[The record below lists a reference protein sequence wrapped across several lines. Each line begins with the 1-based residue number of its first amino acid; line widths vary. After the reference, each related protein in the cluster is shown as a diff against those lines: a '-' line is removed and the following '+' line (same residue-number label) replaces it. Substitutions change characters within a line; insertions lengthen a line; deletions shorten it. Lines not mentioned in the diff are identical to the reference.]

1 MAERRGIAAR
11 AGLATATF
19 LSVLLVSLPAPA
31 RAALSVTFNPTS
43 LGTPT
48 TIDGDAPG
56 VLYGVACPSVS
67 QCSAVGFGQQVTF
80 NPTSPGTPTLTT
92 IDGANAL
99 AGVACPSTSQCTA
112 VDDSGQQVTFNP
124 TSPGT
129 PIPTQLSPGATG
141 VACPSTSQCTAVDDG
156 GQQVTFN
163 PTSPGTPNTVQLDG
177 PTNSLAGVACPST
190 SQCTAV
196 DDMGQEVTFSP
207 TSPTATIPTGAQI
220 GIDVPSALDGVACP
234 SESQCTAVD
243 DRGQQVTF
251 NPTSPGTPP
260 IRTTID
266 ARNALDG
273 VACPSTSQCTAV
285 DDRGQQVTFNPT
297 SPGTPTLTT
306 IDSTNALDGVACPST
321 SQCTA
326 VDGNGQEVEEVVPV
340 PVASISAPGSGQTF
354 SFGQVVAT
362 SFSCSEGFGGPGIAS
377 CTDSNGA
384 SGLHGVLNTSTAG
397 AHTYTVTATMLDGQT
412 ATAQI
417 SYTVAP
423 APPPGASVAS
433 AGHASVSGTTA
444 SVRFAC
450 AGASGQTCAVGLGLS
465 VTETLKGAK
474 LVAVSA
480 KARAPKTSRR
490 TVALGATSVA
500 LAAGQSEIVHV
511 KLNAAGQRLL
521 SSRRRLSVK
530 LTVTQRKSGRAV
542 TISSQ
547 TLNFKAPSKKK

>member
-177 PTNSLAGVACPST
+177 PTNSLA
-190 SQCTAV
+190 
-196 DDMGQEVTFSP
+196 
-207 TSPTATIPTGAQI
+207 
-220 GIDVPSALDGVACP
+220 
-234 SESQCTAVD
+234 
-243 DRGQQVTF
+243 
-251 NPTSPGTPP
+251 
-260 IRTTID
+260 
-266 ARNALDG
+266 
-273 VACPSTSQCTAV
+273 
-285 DDRGQQVTFNPT
+285 
-297 SPGTPTLTT
+297 
-306 IDSTNALDGVACPST
+306 GVACPST